1 MRDFPDFL
9 ALITLLAVLAVAT
22 VTCLPPNPPAAEAR
36 LLVVAEDHPGP
47 VGDWQPA
54 LARHIVPKLRSVLP
68 PPQGTF
74 HLAPPACVELLCDP
88 CPTGEGEER
97 VRCWV
102 EHALR
107 VWDGPEE
114 ETELAVRVAWRE
126 SGYDPAAKNP
136 KSSATGLFQFINSTW
151 RWVADELELDDRTDG
166 WQHTLAAVWLAGKSK
181 WRTHWQVCANF
192 GDGVGSV
199 RCGSA
204 GGWLR
209 R

>member
-9 ALITLLAVLAVAT
+9 ALIALLAMLALGTTFCVLPHT
-22 VTCLPPNPPAAEAR
+22 PAEGR
-36 LLVVAEDHPGP
+36 LLVVTDDHPAP

-54 LARHIVPKLRSVLP
+54 LARQVVPKLRSALP
-68 PPQGTF
+68 PPQGAF
-74 HLAPPACVELLCDP
+74 NLASPPSCVGPLCDP
-88 CPTGEGEER
+88 CPDGEGEER

-102 EHALR
+102 EAALQ
-107 VWDGPEE
+107 VWDGPVE

-126 SGYDPAAKNP
+126 SRFDPAAKNP

-151 RWVADELELDDRTDG
+151 RWVADELELEDRTDG
-166 WQHTLAAVWLAGKSK
+166 WQNTLAAVWLAGRDR